1 MGWADAVGGKGRLIF
16 LYSHDGAGGSADVGG
31 EWVHLL
37 VGGKR
42 VLEDGLERHEGHRCL
57 RPRRVVWEQ
66 CAVPY
71 SITPAI
77 PATSG

>member
-1 MGWADAVGGKGRLIF
+1 MPSKDRRPAL
-16 LYSHDGAGGSADVGG
+16 HNGAGGSADVSG
-31 EWVHLL
+31 ERVRLL
-37 VGGKR
+37 VGWKR

-57 RPRRVVWEQ
+57 RLRLMVWEQ
-66 CAVPY
+66 CAVPD